1 MIMPKKI
8 EISHK
13 TIIFTV
19 LFLLSLG
26 FLYFMRNIIMQFFVA
41 LLVMTILNP
50 LVSRLSKYKVPRAV
64 SIIVVYF
71 LTLGI
76 IGVALAGII
85 PPLVD
90 QTTTFVNNLPEY
102 IENLPVP
109 NIIVEPVVNQFFST
123 LGELP
128 AQVAK
133 TTFSLFSNLLN
144 VILVL
149 IFAFYLLMSRGK
161 QDEQLD
167 VFFGKERS
175 KKITKVIDTLEIK
188 LGGWARGQFTLM
200 FLVGIIT
207 YTGLRLLGI
216 PYALPLAILAGL
228 LEIIPYFG
236 PIVAAIPAI
245 IIGFSISPLIG
256 LATTALAFLIQQ
268 LENYLIV
275 PKIMGKSVGVSPI
288 VILLALVIGFEIAG
302 PIGSLVAVPVFITL
316 QVIVK
321 EYVDSK

>member
-1 MIMPKKI
+1 MPKKI

-19 LFLLSLG
+19 IFLILLA
-26 FLYFMRNIIMQFFVA
+26 FLYFIKDIILQFFVA

-50 LVSRLSKYKVPRAV
+50 LVVRLSKFKIPRAV
-64 SIIVVYF
+64 SILVAYI

-102 IENLPVP
+102 IENLAVP
-109 NIIVEPVVNQFFST
+109 NIIVEPVINQLFSA

-128 AQVAK
+128 AQAAK
-133 TTFSLFSNLLN
+133 ATISVFSNLIN
-144 VILVL
+144 VLLVL
-149 IFAFYLLMSRGK
+149 IFAFYLLMSRSK

-167 VFFGKERS
+167 VFFGKERG
-175 KKITKVIDTLEIK
+175 KKIAKIVDALEIK
-188 LGGWARGQFTLM
+188 LGGWARGQLILM
-200 FLVGIIT
+200 LLVGFIT
-207 YTGLRLLGI
+207 YVGLRLLGI
-216 PYALPLAILAGL
+216 PYVLPLAILAGL
-228 LEIIPYFG
+228 LEIVPYFG
-236 PIVAAIPAI
+236 PIIAAIPAV

-256 LATTALAFLIQQ
+256 IATTALAFLIQQ

-275 PKIMGKSVGVSPI
+275 PKIMEKSVGVSPI
-288 VILLALVIGFEIAG
+288 IILLALTIGFKIAG
-302 PIGSLVAVPVFITL
+302 AMGALISVPVFITL
-316 QVIVK
+316 QVFVK
-321 EYVDSK
+321 EYVGSK

>member
-1 MIMPKKI
+1 MMLKKI

-19 LFLLSLG
+19 LFLISLA
-26 FLYFMRNIIMQFFVA
+26 FLYFIRDIIIQFFVA

-50 LVSRLSKYKVPRAV
+50 LVARLSKFKIPRAV
-64 SIIVVYF
+64 SIIVVYI

-102 IENLPVP
+102 IDNLAVP
-109 NIIVEPVVNQFFST
+109 NIIVEPVISQLFST

-128 AQVAK
+128 AQAAK
-133 TTFSLFSNLLN
+133 VTISVFSNILN

-149 IFAFYLLMSRGK
+149 IFAFYLLMARSK
-161 QDEQLD
+161 QDEQFEM
-167 VFFGKERS
+167 FFGKERS
-175 KKITKVIDTLEIK
+175 KKIAKIIDILEIK
-188 LGGWARGQFTLM
+188 LGGWARGQLMLM
-200 FLVGIIT
+200 FLVGLIT
-207 YTGLRLLGI
+207 YIGLRLLGI

-228 LEIIPYFG
+228 LEIVPYFG
-236 PIVAAIPAI
+236 PIMAAFPAV

-256 LATTALAFLIQQ
+256 VATTALAFLIQQ

-275 PKIMGKSVGVSPI
+275 PKIMEKSVGVSPV
-288 VILLALVIGFEIAG
+288 VILLALMIGFKITG
-302 PIGSLVAVPVFITL
+302 PMGALISVPVFITL
-316 QVIVK
+316 QVFVK
-321 EYVDSK
+321 EYVGSK

>member
-1 MIMPKKI
+1 MPKKI

-19 LFLLSLG
+19 LFLISLT
-26 FLYFMRNIIMQFFVA
+26 FLYFIRDIIIQFFVA

-50 LVSRLSKYKVPRAV
+50 LVARLSKFKIPRAL
-64 SIIVVYF
+64 SIIVVYI

-76 IGVALAGII
+76 VGVALAGII

-102 IENLPVP
+102 IENLAVP
-109 NIIVEPVVNQFFST
+109 NIIVEPVINQLFST

-128 AQVAK
+128 VQAAK
-133 TTFSLFSNLLN
+133 ATISIFSNLLN
-144 VILVL
+144 VIFVL
-149 IFAFYLLMSRGK
+149 IFAFYLLMARSK

-167 VFFGKERS
+167 MFFGKERS
-175 KKITKVIDTLEIK
+175 KRIAKIIDALEVK
-188 LGGWARGQFTLM
+188 LGGWARGQLALM
-200 FLVGIIT
+200 FLVGLIT
-207 YTGLRLLGI
+207 YVGLRLLGI

-228 LEIIPYFG
+228 LEIVPYFG
-236 PIVAAIPAI
+236 PILAAFPAV

-256 LATTALAFLIQQ
+256 IATTALAFLIQQ

-275 PKIMGKSVGVSPI
+275 PKIMEKSVGVSPV
-288 VILLALVIGFEIAG
+288 VILLALMIGFKIAG
-302 PIGSLVAVPVFITL
+302 PMGSLVSVPVFITL
-316 QVIVK
+316 QVFVK
-321 EYVDSK
+321 EYVGSK

>member
-1 MIMPKKI
+1 MPKKI

-19 LFLLSLG
+19 IFLILLA
-26 FLYFMRNIIMQFFVA
+26 FLYFIKDIILQFFVA

-50 LVSRLSKYKVPRAV
+50 LVVRLSKFKIPRAV
-64 SIIVVYF
+64 SILVAYI

-102 IENLPVP
+102 IENLAVP
-109 NIIVEPVVNQFFST
+109 NIIVEPVINQLFSA

-128 AQVAK
+128 AQAAK
-133 TTFSLFSNLLN
+133 ATISVFSNLIN
-144 VILVL
+144 VLLVL
-149 IFAFYLLMSRGK
+149 IFAFYLLMSRSK

-167 VFFGKERS
+167 VFFGKERG
-175 KKITKVIDTLEIK
+175 KKIAKIVDALEIK
-188 LGGWARGQFTLM
+188 LGGWARGQLILM
-200 FLVGIIT
+200 LLVGFIT
-207 YTGLRLLGI
+207 YVGLRLLGI
-216 PYALPLAILAGL
+216 PYVLPLAILAGL
-228 LEIIPYFG
+228 LEIVPYFG
-236 PIVAAIPAI
+236 PIIAAIPAV

-256 LATTALAFLIQQ
+256 IATTALAFLIQQ

-275 PKIMGKSVGVSPI
+275 PFFLP
-288 VILLALVIGFEIAG
+288 
-302 PIGSLVAVPVFITL
+302 
-316 QVIVK
+316 
-321 EYVDSK
+321 

>member
-1 MIMPKKI
+1 MPKKI

-19 LFLLSLG
+19 LFLILLA
-26 FLYFMRNIIMQFFVA
+26 FLYFIRDIILQFFVA

-50 LVSRLSKYKVPRAV
+50 LVVRLSKFKIPRAV
-64 SIIVVYF
+64 SILVAYI

-85 PPLVD
+85 PPLAD

-102 IENLPVP
+102 IENLAVP
-109 NIIVEPVVNQFFST
+109 NIIMEPVINQLFSA

-128 AQVAK
+128 AQAAK
-133 TTFSLFSNLLN
+133 ATISIFSNLIN
-144 VILVL
+144 VLLVL
-149 IFAFYLLMSRGK
+149 IFAFYLLMARSK

-175 KKITKVIDTLEIK
+175 KKIAKIVDALETK
-188 LGGWARGQFTLM
+188 LGGWARGQLILM
-200 FLVGIIT
+200 LLVGFMT
-207 YTGLRLLGI
+207 YVGLRLLGI

-228 LEIIPYFG
+228 LEIVPYFG
-236 PIVAAIPAI
+236 PIIAAIPAV

-256 LATTALAFLIQQ
+256 IATTALAFLIQQ

-275 PKIMGKSVGVSPI
+275 PKIMEKSVGVSPI
-288 VILLALVIGFEIAG
+288 IILLALAIGFKIAG
-302 PIGSLVAVPVFITL
+302 AMGALISVPVFITL
-316 QVIVK
+316 QVFAKV
-321 EYVDSK
+321 YVDSK

>member
-1 MIMPKKI
+1 MPKKI

-19 LFLLSLG
+19 SFLIFLT
-26 FLYFMRNIIMQFFVA
+26 FLYFIRDIILQFFVA
-41 LLVMTILNP
+41 LLVMAILNP
-50 LVSRLSKYKVPRAV
+50 LVVRLSKFKIPRAV
-64 SIIVVYF
+64 SILVAYI
-71 LTLGI
+71 LTLGMV
-76 IGVALAGII
+76 GVTLAGII

-102 IENLPVP
+102 IENLAVP
-109 NIIVEPVVNQFFST
+109 NIVVEPVINQLFST

-128 AQVAK
+128 GQAAK
-133 TTFSLFSNLLN
+133 ATISIFSNLIN
-144 VILVL
+144 VLFVL
-149 IFAFYLLMSRGK
+149 IFAFYLLMARSK

-175 KKITKVIDTLEIK
+175 KKIAKIIDMLEVK
-188 LGGWARGQFTLM
+188 LGGWARGQLALM
-200 FLVGIIT
+200 FLVGLIT
-207 YTGLRLLGI
+207 YVGLRLLGI

-236 PIVAAIPAI
+236 PIIAAVPAV

-256 LATTALAFLIQQ
+256 VATTALAFLIQQ

-275 PKIMGKSVGVSPI
+275 PKIMGKSVGVSPV
-288 VILLALVIGFEIAG
+288 VILLALMIGFKVAG
-302 PIGSLVAVPVFITL
+302 AMGALVSIPVFITL
-316 QVIVK
+316 QVFVK
-321 EYVDSK
+321 VYVDSK

>member
-1 MIMPKKI
+1 MPKKI

-19 LFLLSLG
+19 LFLIFLA
-26 FLYFMRNIIMQFFVA
+26 FLYFIKDIILQFFVA

-50 LVSRLSKYKVPRAV
+50 LVARLSKFKIPRAV
-64 SIIVVYF
+64 SIFVVYI

-85 PPLVD
+85 PPLAD

-102 IENLPVP
+102 IENLAVP
-109 NIIVEPVVNQFFST
+109 NIIVEPVINQLFST

-128 AQVAK
+128 AQAAK
-133 TTFSLFSNLLN
+133 ATILIFSNLIN

-149 IFAFYLLMSRGK
+149 IFAFYLLLSRSK
-161 QDEQLD
+161 QDEQLE
-167 VFFGKERS
+167 VFFGKERG
-175 KKITKVIDTLEIK
+175 KKIAKIMDTLEIK
-188 LGGWARGQFTLM
+188 LGGWARGQLILM
-200 FLVGIIT
+200 FLVGFIT
-207 YTGLRLLGI
+207 YIGLRLLEI

-228 LEIIPYFG
+228 LEIVPYVG
-236 PIVAAIPAI
+236 PIIAAIPAV

-256 LATTALAFLIQQ
+256 IAVTALTFLIQQ

-275 PKIMGKSVGVSPI
+275 PKIMEKSVGVSPI
-288 VILLALVIGFEIAG
+288 IILLALTIGFKIAG
-302 PIGSLVAVPVFITL
+302 AVGALISVPVFITL
-316 QVIVK
+316 QVFAKV
-321 EYVDSK
+321 YLDSK

>member
-1 MIMPKKI
+1 MPKKI

-19 LFLLSLG
+19 VFLIFLA
-26 FLYFMRNIIMQFFVA
+26 FLYFIRDIILLFFVA

-50 LVSRLSKYKVPRAV
+50 LVVRLSKFRIPRAV
-64 SIIVVYF
+64 SILVAYI

-85 PPLVD
+85 PPLAD

-102 IENLPVP
+102 IENLAVP
-109 NIIVEPVVNQFFST
+109 NIVVEPVINQLFST

-128 AQVAK
+128 AQAAK
-133 TTFSLFSNLLN
+133 VTISIFSNLIN

-149 IFAFYLLMSRGK
+149 IFAFYLLMSRSK

-167 VFFGKERS
+167 TFFGEARG
-175 KKITKVIDTLEIK
+175 KKIAKIIDTLEIK
-188 LGGWARGQFTLM
+188 LGGWARGQLILM
-200 FLVGIIT
+200 LLVGFIT
-207 YTGLRLLGI
+207 YAGLRLLGI
-216 PYALPLAILAGL
+216 PHALPLAILAGL

-236 PIVAAIPAI
+236 PIIAAVPAV

-256 LATTALAFLIQQ
+256 IATTALAFLIQQ

-275 PKIMGKSVGVSPI
+275 PKIMEKSVGVGP
-288 VILLALVIGFEIAG
+288 VIIILALIIGFKIAG
-302 PIGSLVAVPVFITL
+302 AMGALISIPVFITL

-321 EYVDSK
+321 EYVGSK

>member
-1 MIMPKKI
+1 MLKKI

-19 LFLLSLG
+19 SFLIFLA
-26 FLYFMRNIIMQFFVA
+26 FLYFIKDIIIQFFVA

-50 LVSRLSKYKVPRAV
+50 LVAKLSKFKIPRAV
-64 SIIVVYF
+64 SIIVVYI

-102 IENLPVP
+102 IENLAVP
-109 NIIVEPVVNQFFST
+109 NIIVEPVINQLFST

-128 AQVAK
+128 AQAAK
-133 TTFSLFSNLLN
+133 ATISIFSNILN
-144 VILVL
+144 IILVL
-149 IFAFYLLMSRGK
+149 IFAFYLLMAKSK
-161 QDEQLD
+161 QDEQLEM
-167 VFFGKERS
+167 FFGKERS
-175 KKITKVIDTLEIK
+175 KKIAKIIDALEVK
-188 LGGWARGQFTLM
+188 LGGWARGQLTLM
-200 FLVGIIT
+200 FLVGLIT
-207 YTGLRLLGI
+207 YIGLRLLGI

-228 LEIIPYFG
+228 LEIVPYFG
-236 PIVAAIPAI
+236 PIMAAFPAV

-256 LATTALAFLIQQ
+256 VATTALAFLIQQ

-275 PKIMGKSVGVSPI
+275 PKIMGKSVGVSPV
-288 VILLALVIGFEIAG
+288 VIILALMIGFKIAG
-302 PIGSLVAVPVFITL
+302 PLGSLISVPVFITL
-316 QVIVK
+316 QVFVK
-321 EYVDSK
+321 EYVSSK

>member
-1 MIMPKKI
+1 MPKKI

-19 LFLLSLG
+19 VFLIFLA
-26 FLYFMRNIIMQFFVA
+26 FLYFIRDIILLFFVA

-50 LVSRLSKYKVPRAV
+50 LVVRLSKFRIPRAV
-64 SIIVVYF
+64 SILVAYI

-85 PPLVD
+85 PPLAD

-102 IENLPVP
+102 IENLAVP
-109 NIIVEPVVNQFFST
+109 NIVVEPVINQLFST

-128 AQVAK
+128 AQAAK
-133 TTFSLFSNLLN
+133 VTISIFSNLIN

-149 IFAFYLLMSRGK
+149 IFAFYLLMSRSK

-167 VFFGKERS
+167 TFFGEARG
-175 KKITKVIDTLEIK
+175 KKIAKIIDTLEIK
-188 LGGWARGQFTLM
+188 LGGWARGQLILM
-200 FLVGIIT
+200 LLVGFIT
-207 YTGLRLLGI
+207 YAGLRLLGI
-216 PYALPLAILAGL
+216 PHALPLAILAGL

-236 PIVAAIPAI
+236 PIIAAVPAV

-256 LATTALAFLIQQ
+256 IATTALAFLIQQ

-275 PKIMGKSVGVSPI
+275 PKIMEKSVGVGP
-288 VILLALVIGFEIAG
+288 VIIILALIIGFKIAG
-302 PIGSLVAVPVFITL
+302 AMGALISIPVFINL

-321 EYVDSK
+321 EYVGSK